1 MSDRHDEKKG
11 LRRVPLLPLR
21 DIVVFPHMVVPLF
34 VGREKS
40 IGALEEAMGKG
51 GSSGAS
57 GSPPP
62 GGREIFLSA
71 QRKAKTNE
79 PIPDDI
85 FTVGTIGTIIQLLRL
100 PDGTVKVLVEGKKRA
115 QIRRFTQTDGFF
127 TVEIEEI
134 PEVHERSVELD
145 ALVREVHAT
154 FETYVKLNKRIAPEI
169 LISVQTI
176 EDPGQLA
183 DTMVGQL
190 QLKLPD
196 KQAILEIDSPSKRL
210 ARLYELIKAEI
221 EILQVERKI
230 RTRVKK
236 QMEKTQKEYY
246 LNEQMQ
252 AIQKELGDRDEFK
265 NELTELE
272 ERAKQKNLSKEAQGK
287 VKKELKKLRMMAPM
301 SAEAAVVRNY
311 VDWVLGLP
319 WGEKTDEKLDV
330 VEAEKILDE
339 DHYGLKKVK
348 ERILEYLAVQALVQK
363 LKGPILCLVGP
374 PGVGKTSLA
383 RSIAKATGR
392 NFVRLSLGGVRDE
405 AEIRGHRRTYI
416 GALPGKII
424 QSLKKAGTQNPVF
437 LLDEIDKMSTDFR
450 GDPSAA
456 LLEVLDPEQNGTF
469 NDHYLDLDY
478 DLSDVMFITTANY
491 LHGIPIP
498 LQDRMEIIQLPGYTE
513 FEKGSIADRYLVP
526 KQKRDNG
533 IAEVPVE
540 FPEDAIRDVIH
551 YYTKEAG
558 VRNLERE
565 IATICRKIARDVV
578 AKKTPI
584 RTLDDGPAT
593 GWRITPKR
601 LTRYLGPHRYR
612 YGRQEGQ
619 DEIGLV
625 NGLAVT
631 MHGGDLLA
639 TEVSIVAGKGKMVLT
654 GKLGDVMQE
663 SAQAAISY
671 VRARAPSLGLDRDFY
686 SRADIHVHLP
696 EGAIPK
702 DGPSA
707 GITMCTGLVSA
718 LLRVPVRRDLAM
730 TGEITLRGRVL
741 AIGGLKEKILAAH
754 RSGITTVIMPKE
766 NAKDLRD
773 IPKRVLKT
781 LKVVPVEHMDE
792 VLRVALVLPDPAG
805 FLTSPSVP
813 VDWRQPQE
821 RNADRRERE
830 RRDEPSRMPVAS
842 AVPPPSAVDEPPTS
856 RPDDQPAEPPGESP
870 GTNARALPF
879 VAPRLQEHE

>member
-1 MSDRHDEKKG
+1 
-11 LRRVPLLPLR
+11 
-21 DIVVFPHMVVPLF
+21 MVVPLF

-40 IGALEEAMGKG
+40 ISALEEAMAKG
-51 GSSGAS
+51 GSK
-57 GSPPP
+57 
-62 GGREIFLSA
+62 EIFLSA

-79 PIPDDI
+79 PVPDDI
-85 FTVGTIGTIIQLLRL
+85 FTVGTLGTIIQLLRL
-100 PDGTVKVLVEGKKRA
+100 PDGTVKVLVEGKRRA
-115 QIRRFTQTDGFF
+115 AIRRFTQTDGFF
-127 TVEIEEI
+127 TVEIEELA
-134 PEVHERSVELD
+134 EVPERSLELD

-176 EDPGQLA
+176 EDPSQLA

-190 QLKLPD
+190 QLKLAD
-196 KQAILEIDSPSKRL
+196 KQAILEMDAPSKRL
-210 ARLYELIKAEI
+210 QRLYELMKAEI

-265 NELTELE
+265 NELGELE
-272 ERAKQKNLSKEAQGK
+272 ERAKQKKLSPEATLK
-287 VKKELKKLRMMAPM
+287 LKKEMKKLRMMAPM

-311 VDWVLGLP
+311 LDWVIGLP
-319 WGEKTDEKLDV
+319 WGERTEDKLDV

-339 DHYGLKKVK
+339 DHYGLKRVK
-348 ERILEYLAVQALVQK
+348 ERILEYLAVQALVKK
-363 LKGPILCLVGP
+363 LRGPVLCLVGP

-456 LLEVLDPEQNGTF
+456 LLEVLDPEQNATF

-491 LHGIPIP
+491 LQGIPIP
-498 LQDRMEIIQLPGYTE
+498 LQDRMEVIQLPGYTE
-513 FEKGSIADRYLVP
+513 FEKVSIAERYLIP

-533 IAEVPVE
+533 IADVNVD
-540 FPEDAIRDVIH
+540 FPEETIRDVIH
-551 YYTKEAG
+551 FYTKEAG

-565 IATICRKIARDVV
+565 FATVCRKIARDVV
-578 AKKTPI
+578 AKKSPVQVSTDGQPVTP
-584 RTLDDGPAT
+584 

-601 LTRYLGPHRYR
+601 LPRYLGPHRFR
-612 YGRQEGQ
+612 YGRQEGA

-639 TEVSIVAGKGKMVLT
+639 TEVSIVSGKGKLVLT

-663 SAQAAISY
+663 SAQAVLSY

-707 GITMCTGLVSA
+707 GVTMCTGLVSA
-718 LLRVPVRRDLAM
+718 LLRIPVRKDVAM

-754 RSGITTVIMPKE
+754 RSGIRTVILPKE

-773 IPKRVLKT
+773 IPKRVLKA
-781 LKVVPVEHMDE
+781 LRVVPVEHMDE
-792 VLRVALVLPDPAG
+792 VLRVALALPDPES
-805 FLTSPSVP
+805 FLKEASVA
-813 VDWRQPQE
+813 VDWRVPAE
-821 RNADRRERE
+821 RREAPRDRRE
-830 RRDEPSRMPVAS
+830 DSSRYPVAS
-842 AVPPPSAVDEPPTS
+842 AVPPSTVREEPK
-856 RPDDQPAEPPGESP
+856 PAEPVSP
-870 GTNARALPF
+870 PPAR
-879 VAPRLQEHE
+879 EE

>member
-1 MSDRHDEKKG
+1 MSDRQRDDERRVP
-11 LRRVPLLPLR
+11 RRVPLLPLR

-40 IGALEEAMGKG
+40 ISALEEAMGKG
-51 GSSGAS
+51 GYK
-57 GSPPP
+57 
-62 GGREIFLSA
+62 EIFLSA

-79 PIPDDI
+79 PVPDDI
-85 FTVGTIGTIIQLLRL
+85 FTIGTIGTIIQLLRL
-100 PDGTVKVLVEGKKRA
+100 PDGTVKVLVEGKRRA
-115 QIRRFTQTDGFF
+115 AIRRFTQTEGFF
-127 TVEIEEI
+127 TVEIEEL
-134 PEVHERSVELD
+134 PDVAEKSVELD
-145 ALVREVHAT
+145 ALMREVHAT
-154 FETYVKLNKRIAPEI
+154 FEAYVKLNKRIAPEI

-190 QLKLPD
+190 QLKLAD
-196 KQAILEIDSPSKRL
+196 KQAILELDAPSKRL
-210 ARLYELIKAEI
+210 SRLYELMKAEI

-265 NELTELE
+265 NELTEME
-272 ERAKQKNLSKEAQGK
+272 DRAKQKNLSHEAQAK

-311 VDWVLGLP
+311 VDWVLALP
-319 WGEKTDEKLDV
+319 WGEKSEEKLDV
-330 VEAEKILDE
+330 VEAERILDQ

-348 ERILEYLAVQALVQK
+348 ERILEYLAVQALVRK

-383 RSIAKATGR
+383 RSIAHATGR
-392 NFVRLSLGGVRDE
+392 TFVRLSLGGVRDE

-424 QSLKKAGTQNPVF
+424 QSIKKAGTQNPVF
-437 LLDEIDKMSTDFR
+437 LLDEVDKMSTDFR

-456 LLEVLDPEQNGTF
+456 LLEVLDPEQNATF

-513 FEKGSIADRYLVP
+513 FEKVSIAEKYLIP
-526 KQKRDNG
+526 KQKHDNG
-533 IAEVPVE
+533 IDGVNLDFVE
-540 FPEDAIRDVIH
+540 ETVRDVIH

-565 IATICRKIARDVV
+565 IATVCRKIAREVV
-578 AKKTPI
+578 AKRLPTGPTG
-584 RTLDDGPAT
+584 TLDVK
-593 GWRITPKR
+593 ITPKR
-601 LTRYLGPHRYR
+601 LPRYLGPHRFR
-612 YGRQEGQ
+612 YGRQEGA

-631 MHGGDLLA
+631 MYGGDLLA
-639 TEVSIVAGKGKMVLT
+639 TEVSIVAGKGKLVLT

-671 VRARAPSLGLDRDFY
+671 VRSRAPSLGLERDFY

-718 LLRVPVRRDLAM
+718 LLRVPVRRDVAM

-754 RSGITTVIMPKE
+754 RCGITTVIMPKE

-781 LKVVPVEHMDE
+781 LRVIPVDHMDD
-792 VLRVALVLPDPAG
+792 VLRIALLIPDAENFLKEDSVA
-805 FLTSPSVP
+805 
-813 VDWRQPQE
+813 VDWRQPLE
-821 RNADRRERE
+821 RRDRDRDRREE
-830 RRDEPSRMPVAS
+830 SSKFPVAS
-842 AVPPPSAVDEPPTS
+842 AVPPPSALEELPSKERAPSSDDDRPRSVPGVDIGYPSP
-856 RPDDQPAEPPGESP
+856 QPSIRE
-870 GTNARALPF
+870 TD
-879 VAPRLQEHE
+879 